1 MSTHTSAIPKPID
14 KAQTGFNTEQ
24 VNITPEMAAKWLENN
39 LPSNR
44 PVNSSHVDNLAREM
58 RTSRWKL
65 NGETIKFDV
74 QGHLIDGQHR
84 LRACIRANTP
94 FTSLVIYNL
103 ATTAFDTV
111 DLGRRR
117 TNGQILGIY
126 GEKNSNDLA
135 AALRFLWYYRVGDMR
150 AVSGGQRSFLTPQ
163 DIHDLLERE
172 GGIRES
178 MPYAKMDRHL
188 MPTSLSLFCHYVC
201 AEKDRHAAN
210 EFFEALKTGVMLP
223 SSSPVYKLREK
234 LVKVVGEKTRR
245 NKLEICAW
253 IIIAFNMYRK
263 KAHTKRITWDYDS
276 DTPFPKLL

>member
-1 MSTHTSAIPKPID
+1 MPNRTFTVPQPADKTHT
-14 KAQTGFNTEQ
+14 GFATEQ
-24 VNITPEMAAKWLENN
+24 VNITPEMAVKWLEKN

-44 PVNSSHVDNLAREM
+44 PVNSGHVDNLAREM

-74 QGHLIDGQHR
+74 RGHLIDGQHR

-94 FTSLVIYNL
+94 FTSLVARDL
-103 ATTAFDTV
+103 DTTAFDTI

-135 AALRFLWYYRVGDMR
+135 AALRFLWYYRDGDMR
-150 AVSGGQRSFLTPQ
+150 AVSGGHRSFLTPQ

-178 MPYAKMDRHL
+178 MPYTKMDRHL
-188 MPTSLSLFCHYVC
+188 MPTSLSLFCHYIC

-210 EFFEALKTGVMLP
+210 EFFESLKTGAMLS
-223 SSSPVYKLREK
+223 SSSPIYKLREK
-234 LVKVVGEKTRR
+234 LVKIAGEKNRR

-253 IIIAFNMYRK
+253 VIIAFNMYRK
-263 KAHTKRITWDYDS
+263 KSHNKRIAWDYDS